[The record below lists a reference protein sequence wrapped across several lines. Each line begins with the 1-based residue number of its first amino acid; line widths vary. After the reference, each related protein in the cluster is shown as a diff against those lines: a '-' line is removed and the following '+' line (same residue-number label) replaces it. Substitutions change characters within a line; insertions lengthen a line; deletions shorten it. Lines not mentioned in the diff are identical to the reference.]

1 MEAFDRTQ
9 KNAMEANMKKIIG
22 AATAT
27 VLGLGAFTTSAIAE
41 TIVTADVLNV
51 REKPTTESKVV
62 EKVKEGQK
70 LKVIHTEEGWSKI
83 DLNGKELFVSSEYTK
98 DIYHVTA
105 NLLNVRTE
113 ANTESEILGRLKQD
127 DVIESTHQVK
137 DGWLQFEYKGKTAYA
152 NVSFLSSTALIE
164 KKAEEKTK
172 RVAKVQKAVK
182 AKEEVKTQK
191 EAKVQEIAKAK
202 ETTKEQKETKAE
214 EIVKPKEEAKV
225 TERVKVKEETK
236 AEEIVKPKEEAKVTE
251 RVKVK
256 EETKAEEIVK
266 PKEEAKVKEI
276 EKEEA
281 KAQEIEKAKE
291 EAKAQ
296 EIAKAKEEAKAQEI
310 EKAKEEAKAQEIAKA
325 KEEAKAQE
333 IEKAKEEEKAQEI
346 AKAKE
351 EEKAQ
356 EIAKAKEEEKAQEIA
371 KAKEEAK
378 AQEIAK
384 AKEEAKAREIEKAKE
399 EAKAKAQEIAK
410 AKKEAQAREIEEAK
424 AKEATKTQEVSKNN
438 TQSAKRELTV
448 VATAYTA
455 DPSENGT
462 YGGRVLTAMGHD
474 LTANPNMRI
483 IAVDPKV
490 IPLGSKVWVEG
501 YGEAIAGD
509 TGSAIKGNRIDVL
522 MGSKSK
528 AMNWGRQT
536 VKVKVL

>member
-1 MEAFDRTQ
+1 
-9 KNAMEANMKKIIG
+9 MKKVIG

-27 VLGLGAFTTSAIAE
+27 VFGLGAFTTTATAE

-62 EKVKEGQK
+62 EKVKNGQE
-70 LKVIHTEEGWSKI
+70 LKVINTEDGWSKI
-83 DLNGKELFVSSEYTK
+83 ELNGKEVFVSSEFTK
-98 DIYHVTA
+98 DVYHVTA

-113 ANTESEILGRLKQD
+113 ANTDSEILGRLKKD

-152 NVSFLSSTALIE
+152 NVSFLSSTAPTE
-164 KKAEEKTK
+164 KKTEEKTK
-172 RVAKVQKAVK
+172 QVAKVQKSVK
-182 AKEEVKTQK
+182 EKKEVKTQK
-191 EAKVQEIAKAK
+191 VAKAK
-202 ETTKEQKETKAE
+202 ETTKAQ

-225 TERVKVKEETK
+225 VKVKEEGK
-236 AEEIVKPKEEAKVTE
+236 AQEIVKPKEEG
-251 RVKVK
+251 
-256 EETKAEEIVK
+256 KAQEIVK
-266 PKEEAKVKEI
+266 PKEEAKVKE
-276 EKEEA
+276 EVKV
-281 KAQEIEKAKE
+281 
-291 EAKAQ
+291 
-296 EIAKAKEEAKAQEI
+296 
-310 EKAKEEAKAQEIAKA
+310 
-325 KEEAKAQE
+325 
-333 IEKAKEEEKAQEI
+333 KEEEKAQEIVKPKEEAKIKEEVKVKEEEKVQEI

-351 EEKAQ
+351 EEKAKAKEEEKAREIVKAKEEEKAR
-356 EIAKAKEEEKAQEIA
+356 EIAKAKEEEKAREIA
-371 KAKEEAK
+371 KAKEE
-378 AQEIAK
+378 E
-384 AKEEAKAREIEKAKE
+384 R
-399 EAKAKAQEIAK
+399 
-410 AKKEAQAREIEEAK
+410 
-424 AKEATKTQEVSKNN
+424 AKEASKNN
-438 TQSAKRELTV
+438 IQSAKRELTV

-528 AMNWGRQT
+528 AINWGRQT
-536 VKVKVL
+536 VKVKIL

>member
-1 MEAFDRTQ
+1 
-9 KNAMEANMKKIIG
+9 MKKVIG
-22 AATAT
+22 AATVT
-27 VLGLGAFTTSAIAE
+27 VFGLGAFTTTATAE

-62 EKVKEGQK
+62 EKVKNGQE
-70 LKVIHTEEGWSKI
+70 LKVINTEDGWSKI
-83 DLNGKELFVSSEYTK
+83 ELNGKEVFVSSEFTK
-98 DIYHVTA
+98 DVYHVTA

-113 ANTESEILGRLKQD
+113 ANTESKILGRLKKD

-152 NVSFLSSTALIE
+152 NVSFLSSTAPVE
-164 KKAEEKTK
+164 KKVDEKTK
-172 RVAKVQKAVK
+172 QVAKVQKSVKAKEEAKIQKITKAKETIKPKEEVKVQEVAKPKEEVKVQEVAKPKEEVKVQEVVK
-182 AKEEVKTQK
+182 AKEEVKVQEVAK
-191 EAKVQEIAKAK
+191 AKEEVKVQEVAKAKEEAKVQEIAKA
-202 ETTKEQKETKAE
+202 E
-214 EIVKPKEEAKV
+214 
-225 TERVKVKEETK
+225 
-236 AEEIVKPKEEAKVTE
+236 
-251 RVKVK
+251 
-256 EETKAEEIVK
+256 
-266 PKEEAKVKEI
+266 
-276 EKEEA
+276 
-281 KAQEIEKAKE
+281 E

-296 EIAKAKEEAKAQEI
+296 EIAKAKEEA
-310 EKAKEEAKAQEIAKA
+310 
-325 KEEAKAQE
+325 
-333 IEKAKEEEKAQEI
+333 
-346 AKAKE
+346 
-351 EEKAQ
+351 KAQ

-378 AQEIAK
+378 AREIAK
-384 AKEEAKAREIEKAKE
+384 AKEEAKAREALKAKE
-399 EAKAKAQEIAK
+399 E
-410 AKKEAQAREIEEAK
+410 
-424 AKEATKTQEVSKNN
+424 SKNN
-438 TQSAKRELTV
+438 AQSAKRELTV

-483 IAVDPKV
+483 IAVDSKV

-536 VKVKVL
+536 VKVKIL

>member
-1 MEAFDRTQ
+1 
-9 KNAMEANMKKIIG
+9 MKKIIG

-27 VLGLGAFTTSAIAE
+27 VFGLGAFTTSAIAE

-51 REKPTTESKVV
+51 REKPTTESKVI

-70 LKVIHTEEGWSKI
+70 LKVINTEEGWSKI
-83 DLNGKELFVSSEYTK
+83 DLNGKELFVSSEFTK

-105 NLLNVRTE
+105 NLLNVRSE
-113 ANTESEILGRLKQD
+113 ANTESEILGRLKKD
-127 DVIESTHQVK
+127 DVIESTHQAK

-152 NVSFLSSTALIE
+152 NVSFLSSTAPSE
-164 KKAEEKTK
+164 KKAGEKTK
-172 RVAKVQKAVK
+172 QVAKVQKAVK
-182 AKEEVKTQK
+182 AKEEAKTQK
-191 EAKVQEIAKAK
+191 VAKIQEIAKTKETTKMLEEVKVQEVAKGKEEKKVQEIAK
-202 ETTKEQKETKAE
+202 
-214 EIVKPKEEAKV
+214 P
-225 TERVKVKEETK
+225 KEETK
-236 AEEIVKPKEEAKVTE
+236 V
-251 RVKVK
+251 
-256 EETKAEEIVK
+256 
-266 PKEEAKVKEI
+266 
-276 EKEEA
+276 
-281 KAQEIEKAKE
+281 
-291 EAKAQ
+291 
-296 EIAKAKEEAKAQEI
+296 
-310 EKAKEEAKAQEIAKA
+310 
-325 KEEAKAQE
+325 
-333 IEKAKEEEKAQEI
+333 
-346 AKAKE
+346 
-351 EEKAQ
+351 
-356 EIAKAKEEEKAQEIA
+356 QEIA

-378 AQEIAK
+378 AQEIARAK
-384 AKEEAKAREIEKAKE
+384 EEAKAQEIARAKEEAKAREIEKAKE
-399 EAKAKAQEIAK
+399 EAKAK
-410 AKKEAQAREIEEAK
+410 EE
-424 AKEATKTQEVSKNN
+424 SKNN

-536 VKVKVL
+536 VKVKIL

>member
-1 MEAFDRTQ
+1 
-9 KNAMEANMKKIIG
+9 MKKIIG

-27 VLGLGAFTTSAIAE
+27 ATVFGLGAFTTSAIAE

-51 REKPTTESKVV
+51 REKPTTESKVI

-70 LKVIHTEEGWSKI
+70 LKVINTEEGWSKI
-83 DLNGKELFVSSEYTK
+83 DLNGKELFVSSEFTK

-105 NLLNVRTE
+105 NLLNVRSE
-113 ANTESEILGRLKQD
+113 ANTESEILGRLKKD
-127 DVIESTHQVK
+127 DVIESTHQAK

-152 NVSFLSSTALIE
+152 NVSFLSSTAPSE
-164 KKAEEKTK
+164 KKAGEKTK
-172 RVAKVQKAVK
+172 QVAKVQKAVK
-182 AKEEVKTQK
+182 AKEEAKTQK
-191 EAKVQEIAKAK
+191 VAKIQEIAKTKETTKMLEEVKVQEVAKGKEEKKVQEIAK
-202 ETTKEQKETKAE
+202 
-214 EIVKPKEEAKV
+214 P
-225 TERVKVKEETK
+225 KEETK
-236 AEEIVKPKEEAKVTE
+236 VQEIA
-251 RVKVK
+251 
-256 EETKAEEIVK
+256 K
-266 PKEEAKVKEI
+266 PKEEAKVKEV
-276 EKEEA
+276 EKVKEEA
-281 KAQEIEKAKE
+281 
-291 EAKAQ
+291 
-296 EIAKAKEEAKAQEI
+296 
-310 EKAKEEAKAQEIAKA
+310 
-325 KEEAKAQE
+325 
-333 IEKAKEEEKAQEI
+333 
-346 AKAKE
+346 
-351 EEKAQ
+351 
-356 EIAKAKEEEKAQEIA
+356 KAQEIA

-384 AKEEAKAREIEKAKE
+384 AKEEAKAQEIARAKEEAKAREIEKAKE
-399 EAKAKAQEIAK
+399 EAKAK
-410 AKKEAQAREIEEAK
+410 EE
-424 AKEATKTQEVSKNN
+424 SKNN

-536 VKVKVL
+536 VKVKIL

>member
-1 MEAFDRTQ
+1 
-9 KNAMEANMKKIIG
+9 MKKVIG

-27 VLGLGAFTTSAIAE
+27 VFGLGAFTTTATAE

-62 EKVKEGQK
+62 EKVKNGQE
-70 LKVIHTEEGWSKI
+70 LKVINTEDGWSKI
-83 DLNGKELFVSSEYTK
+83 ELNGKEVFVSSEFTK
-98 DIYHVTA
+98 DVYHVTA

-113 ANTESEILGRLKQD
+113 ANTDSEILGRLKKD

-152 NVSFLSSTALIE
+152 NVSFLSSTAPTE
-164 KKAEEKTK
+164 KKTEEKTK
-172 RVAKVQKAVK
+172 QVAKVQKSVK
-182 AKEEVKTQK
+182 EKKEVKTQK
-191 EAKVQEIAKAK
+191 VAKAK
-202 ETTKEQKETKAE
+202 ETTKAQ

-225 TERVKVKEETK
+225 VKVKEEGK
-236 AEEIVKPKEEAKVTE
+236 AQEIVKPKEEG
-251 RVKVK
+251 
-256 EETKAEEIVK
+256 KAQEIVK
-266 PKEEAKVKEI
+266 PKEEAKVKE
-276 EKEEA
+276 EVKV
-281 KAQEIEKAKE
+281 
-291 EAKAQ
+291 
-296 EIAKAKEEAKAQEI
+296 
-310 EKAKEEAKAQEIAKA
+310 
-325 KEEAKAQE
+325 
-333 IEKAKEEEKAQEI
+333 KEEEKAQEIVKPKEEAKIKEEVKVKEEEKVQEI

-356 EIAKAKEEEKAQEIA
+356 EIAKAKEEEKAREIA
-371 KAKEEAK
+371 KAKEE
-378 AQEIAK
+378 E
-384 AKEEAKAREIEKAKE
+384 R
-399 EAKAKAQEIAK
+399 
-410 AKKEAQAREIEEAK
+410 
-424 AKEATKTQEVSKNN
+424 AKEASKNN
-438 TQSAKRELTV
+438 IQSAKRELTV

-536 VKVKVL
+536 VKVKIL

>member
-1 MEAFDRTQ
+1 
-9 KNAMEANMKKIIG
+9 MKKIIG

-27 VLGLGAFTTSAIAE
+27 VFGLGAFTTSAIAE

-51 REKPTTESKVV
+51 REKPTTESKVI

-70 LKVIHTEEGWSKI
+70 LKVINTEEGWSKI
-83 DLNGKELFVSSEYTK
+83 DLNGKELFVSSEFTK

-105 NLLNVRTE
+105 NLLNVRSE
-113 ANTESEILGRLKQD
+113 ANTESEILGRLKKD
-127 DVIESTHQVK
+127 DVIESTHQAK

-152 NVSFLSSTALIE
+152 NVSFLSSTAPSE
-164 KKAEEKTK
+164 KKAGEKTK
-172 RVAKVQKAVK
+172 QVAKVQKAVK
-182 AKEEVKTQK
+182 AKEEAKTQK
-191 EAKVQEIAKAK
+191 VAKIQEIAKTKETTKMLEEVKVQEVAKGKEEKKVQEIAK
-202 ETTKEQKETKAE
+202 
-214 EIVKPKEEAKV
+214 P
-225 TERVKVKEETK
+225 KEETK
-236 AEEIVKPKEEAKVTE
+236 VQEIA
-251 RVKVK
+251 
-256 EETKAEEIVK
+256 K
-266 PKEEAKVKEI
+266 PKEEAKVKEV
-276 EKEEA
+276 EKV
-281 KAQEIEKAKE
+281 KE

-296 EIAKAKEEAKAQEI
+296 EIAKAKEEAKV
-310 EKAKEEAKAQEIAKA
+310 QEIAKA
-325 KEEAKAQE
+325 KEEAKVKE
-333 IEKAKEEEKAQEI
+333 VEKVKEEA
-346 AKAKE
+346 
-351 EEKAQ
+351 
-356 EIAKAKEEEKAQEIA
+356 KAQEIA

-384 AKEEAKAREIEKAKE
+384 AKEEAKAQEIAKAKEEAKAQEIARAKEEAKAQEIAKAKEEAKAQEIARAKEEAKAQEIARAKEEAKAREIEKAKE
-399 EAKAKAQEIAK
+399 EAKAK
-410 AKKEAQAREIEEAK
+410 EE
-424 AKEATKTQEVSKNN
+424 SKNN

-536 VKVKVL
+536 VKVKIL

>member
-1 MEAFDRTQ
+1 
-9 KNAMEANMKKIIG
+9 MKKVIG

-27 VLGLGAFTTSAIAE
+27 IFGLGAFTTTATAE

-62 EKVKEGQK
+62 EKVKNGQE
-70 LKVIHTEEGWSKI
+70 LKVINTEDGWSKI
-83 DLNGKELFVSSEYTK
+83 ELNGKEVFVSSEFTK
-98 DIYHVTA
+98 DVYHVTA

-113 ANTESEILGRLKQD
+113 ANTESEILGRLKKD

-152 NVSFLSSTALIE
+152 NVSFLSSTAPTE
-164 KKAEEKTK
+164 KKTEEKMK
-172 RVAKVQKAVK
+172 QVAKVQKSVK
-182 AKEEVKTQK
+182 EKKEVKTQK
-191 EAKVQEIAKAK
+191 VAKAK
-202 ETTKEQKETKAE
+202 ETTKAQ

-225 TERVKVKEETK
+225 SEKVKVKEE
-236 AEEIVKPKEEAKVTE
+236 PKVQ
-251 RVKVK
+251 
-256 EETKAEEIVK
+256 EIVK
-266 PKEEAKVKEI
+266 PKEEAKVKEEVKVKEEPKAQEI
-276 EKEEA
+276 VKHKEEA
-281 KAQEIEKAKE
+281 KVKEEVKVKEEPKAQEIVKHKE
-291 EAKAQ
+291 EAKVKEEVKVKEELKAQ
-296 EIAKAKEEAKAQEI
+296 EIVKHKEEAKV
-310 EKAKEEAKAQEIAKA
+310 KEEVKV
-325 KEEAKAQE
+325 
-333 IEKAKEEEKAQEI
+333 KEEEKVQEI

-351 EEKAQ
+351 EEKAR
-356 EIAKAKEEEKAQEIA
+356 EIAKAKEEEKAREIA
-371 KAKEEAK
+371 KAKEEEK
-378 AQEIAK
+378 AREIAK
-384 AKEEAKAREIEKAKE
+384 AKEEEKAR
-399 EAKAKAQEIAK
+399 EIAK
-410 AKKEAQAREIEEAK
+410 AKEEEKAREIAK
-424 AKEATKTQEVSKNN
+424 AKEEERAKEVSKNN
-438 TQSAKRELTV
+438 IESAKRELTV

-536 VKVKVL
+536 VKVKIL

>member
-1 MEAFDRTQ
+1 
-9 KNAMEANMKKIIG
+9 MKKVIG

-27 VLGLGAFTTSAIAE
+27 IFGLGAFTTTATAE

-62 EKVKEGQK
+62 EKVKNGQE
-70 LKVIHTEEGWSKI
+70 LKVINTEDGWSKI
-83 DLNGKELFVSSEYTK
+83 ELNGKEVFVSSEFTK
-98 DIYHVTA
+98 DVYHVTA

-113 ANTESEILGRLKQD
+113 ANTESEILGRLKKD

-152 NVSFLSSTALIE
+152 NVSFLSSTAPTE
-164 KKAEEKTK
+164 KKTEEKMK
-172 RVAKVQKAVK
+172 QVAKVQKSVK
-182 AKEEVKTQK
+182 EKKEVKTQK
-191 EAKVQEIAKAK
+191 VAKAK
-202 ETTKEQKETKAE
+202 ETTKAQ

-225 TERVKVKEETK
+225 SEKVKVKEE
-236 AEEIVKPKEEAKVTE
+236 PKVQ
-251 RVKVK
+251 
-256 EETKAEEIVK
+256 EIVK
-266 PKEEAKVKEI
+266 PKEEAKVKEEVKVKEEPKAQEI
-276 EKEEA
+276 VKPKEEA
-281 KAQEIEKAKE
+281 KVKEEVKVKEEPKAQEIVKHKE
-291 EAKAQ
+291 EAKVKEEVKVKEELKAQ
-296 EIAKAKEEAKAQEI
+296 EIVKPKEEAKV
-310 EKAKEEAKAQEIAKA
+310 
-325 KEEAKAQE
+325 
-333 IEKAKEEEKAQEI
+333 KEEEKAKEI

-351 EEKAQ
+351 EER
-356 EIAKAKEEEKAQEIA
+356 AK
-371 KAKEEAK
+371 
-378 AQEIAK
+378 
-384 AKEEAKAREIEKAKE
+384 
-399 EAKAKAQEIAK
+399 
-410 AKKEAQAREIEEAK
+410 
-424 AKEATKTQEVSKNN
+424 EVSKNN
-438 TQSAKRELTV
+438 IESAKRELTV

-536 VKVKVL
+536 VKVKIL

>member
-1 MEAFDRTQ
+1 
-9 KNAMEANMKKIIG
+9 MKKVIG

-27 VLGLGAFTTSAIAE
+27 VFGLGAFTTTATAE

-62 EKVKEGQK
+62 EKVKNGEE
-70 LKVIHTEEGWSKI
+70 LKVINTEDGWSKI
-83 DLNGKELFVSSEYTK
+83 ELNGKEVFVSSEFTK

-105 NLLNVRTE
+105 DLLNVRSE
-113 ANTESEILGRLKQD
+113 SNTESKILGRLKKD
-127 DVIESTHQVK
+127 DVIESTKQVK
-137 DGWLQFEYKGKTAYA
+137 DGWLQFEYKGKTAYV
-152 NVSFLSSTALIE
+152 NVSFLSSKAPIE
-164 KKAEEKTK
+164 KKAGEKTK
-172 RVAKVQKAVK
+172 QVAKVQKTVK
-182 AKEEVKTQK
+182 AKEEVKVQEVAKPK
-191 EAKVQEIAKAK
+191 EEVKVQEVAKPKEEVKVQEVAK
-202 ETTKEQKETKAE
+202 PKEEVKVQEV
-214 EIVKPKEEAKV
+214 VKPKEE
-225 TERVKVKEETK
+225 VKV
-236 AEEIVKPKEEAKVTE
+236 
-251 RVKVK
+251 
-256 EETKAEEIVK
+256 
-266 PKEEAKVKEI
+266 
-276 EKEEA
+276 
-281 KAQEIEKAKE
+281 QEVA
-291 EAKAQ
+291 
-296 EIAKAKEEAKAQEI
+296 
-310 EKAKEEAKAQEIAKA
+310 
-325 KEEAKAQE
+325 
-333 IEKAKEEEKAQEI
+333 KAKEEEKAQEI

-356 EIAKAKEEEKAQEIA
+356 EIAKAKEEEKAREIAKAKEEAKAQEIAKTKEEEKAQEIA

-384 AKEEAKAREIEKAKE
+384 AKEEAKAQEIAKAKE
-399 EAKAKAQEIAK
+399 EAKAQEITKAKEEAKAQEIAK
-410 AKKEAQAREIEEAK
+410 AKEEEKAREIAKAKEEAK
-424 AKEATKTQEVSKNN
+424 AREIAKAKEEAKAREAIKTKEESKNN

-536 VKVKVL
+536 VKVKIL

>member
-1 MEAFDRTQ
+1 
-9 KNAMEANMKKIIG
+9 MKKVIG

-27 VLGLGAFTTSAIAE
+27 VFGLGAFTTTATAE

-62 EKVKEGQK
+62 EKVKNGQE
-70 LKVIHTEEGWSKI
+70 LKVINTEDGWSKI
-83 DLNGKELFVSSEYTK
+83 ELNGKEVFVSSEFTK
-98 DIYHVTA
+98 DVYHVTA

-113 ANTESEILGRLKQD
+113 ANTDSEIIGRLKKD

-152 NVSFLSSTALIE
+152 NVSFLSSTAPTE
-164 KKAEEKTK
+164 KKTEEKTK
-172 RVAKVQKAVK
+172 QVAKVQKSVK
-182 AKEEVKTQK
+182 EKKEVKTQK
-191 EAKVQEIAKAK
+191 VAKAK
-202 ETTKEQKETKAE
+202 ETTKAQ
-214 EIVKPKEEAKV
+214 
-225 TERVKVKEETK
+225 
-236 AEEIVKPKEEAKVTE
+236 
-251 RVKVK
+251 
-256 EETKAEEIVK
+256 EIVK
-266 PKEEAKVKEI
+266 PKEEAKVKE
-276 EKEEA
+276 EVKV
-281 KAQEIEKAKE
+281 
-291 EAKAQ
+291 
-296 EIAKAKEEAKAQEI
+296 
-310 EKAKEEAKAQEIAKA
+310 
-325 KEEAKAQE
+325 
-333 IEKAKEEEKAQEI
+333 KEEEKAQEIVKPKEEAKIKEEVKVKEEEKVQEI

-356 EIAKAKEEEKAQEIA
+356 EIAKAKEEEKAREIVKAKEEEKAREIA
-371 KAKEEAK
+371 KAKEEK
-378 AQEIAK
+378 AREIAK
-384 AKEEAKAREIEKAKE
+384 AKEEEKAR
-399 EAKAKAQEIAK
+399 EIAK
-410 AKKEAQAREIEEAK
+410 AKEEER
-424 AKEATKTQEVSKNN
+424 AKEASKNN
-438 TQSAKRELTV
+438 IQSAKRELTV

-474 LTANPNMRI
+474 LTVNPNMRI

-536 VKVKVL
+536 VKVKIL

>member
-1 MEAFDRTQ
+1 
-9 KNAMEANMKKIIG
+9 MKKIIG

-27 VLGLGAFTTSAIAE
+27 VFGLGAFTTSAIAE

-51 REKPTTESKVV
+51 REKPTTESKVI

-70 LKVIHTEEGWSKI
+70 LKVINTEEGWSKI
-83 DLNGKELFVSSEYTK
+83 DLNGKELFVSSEFTK

-105 NLLNVRTE
+105 NLLNVRSE
-113 ANTESEILGRLKQD
+113 ANTESEILGRLKKD
-127 DVIESTHQVK
+127 DVIESTHQAK

-152 NVSFLSSTALIE
+152 NVSFLSSTAPSE
-164 KKAEEKTK
+164 KKAGEKTK
-172 RVAKVQKAVK
+172 QVAKVQKAVK
-182 AKEEVKTQK
+182 AKEEAKTQK
-191 EAKVQEIAKAK
+191 VAKIQEIAKTKETTKMLEEVKVQEVAKGKEEKKVQEIAKPKEETKVQEIAKPKEEAKVKEVEKVKEEAKAQEIAKAKEEAKVQEIAKAK
-202 ETTKEQKETKAE
+202 E
-214 EIVKPKEEAKV
+214 
-225 TERVKVKEETK
+225 
-236 AEEIVKPKEEAKVTE
+236 
-251 RVKVK
+251 
-256 EETKAEEIVK
+256 
-266 PKEEAKVKEI
+266 EAKVKEV
-276 EKEEA
+276 EKVKEEA
-281 KAQEIEKAKE
+281 KAQEIAKAKEEAKAKEIARAKE

-310 EKAKEEAKAQEIAKA
+310 ARAKEEAKAQEIAR
-325 KEEAKAQE
+325 
-333 IEKAKEEEKAQEI
+333 
-346 AKAKE
+346 
-351 EEKAQ
+351 
-356 EIAKAKEEEKAQEIA
+356 
-371 KAKEEAK
+371 
-378 AQEIAK
+378 

-399 EAKAKAQEIAK
+399 EAKAK
-410 AKKEAQAREIEEAK
+410 EE
-424 AKEATKTQEVSKNN
+424 SKNN

-536 VKVKVL
+536 VKVKIL

>member
-1 MEAFDRTQ
+1 
-9 KNAMEANMKKIIG
+9 MKKIIG

-27 VLGLGAFTTSAIAE
+27 VFGLGAFTTSAIAE

-51 REKPTTESKVV
+51 REKPTTESKVI

-70 LKVIHTEEGWSKI
+70 LKVINTEEGWSKI
-83 DLNGKELFVSSEYTK
+83 DLNGKELFVSSEFTK

-105 NLLNVRTE
+105 NLLNVRSE
-113 ANTESEILGRLKQD
+113 ANTESEILGRLKKD
-127 DVIESTHQVK
+127 DVIESTHQAK

-152 NVSFLSSTALIE
+152 NVSFLSSTAPSE
-164 KKAEEKTK
+164 KKAGEKTK
-172 RVAKVQKAVK
+172 QVTKVQKAVK
-182 AKEEVKTQK
+182 AKEEAKTQK
-191 EAKVQEIAKAK
+191 VAKIQEIAKTKETTKMLEEVKVQEVAKGKEEKKVQEIAK
-202 ETTKEQKETKAE
+202 
-214 EIVKPKEEAKV
+214 P
-225 TERVKVKEETK
+225 KEETK
-236 AEEIVKPKEEAKVTE
+236 VQEIA
-251 RVKVK
+251 
-256 EETKAEEIVK
+256 K
-266 PKEEAKVKEI
+266 PKEEAKVKEV
-276 EKEEA
+276 EKVKEEA
-281 KAQEIEKAKE
+281 KAQEIAKAKEEAKVQEIARAKE

-296 EIAKAKEEAKAQEI
+296 EIAKAKEEAKAKEI
-310 EKAKEEAKAQEIAKA
+310 ARAKEEAKAQEIAR
-325 KEEAKAQE
+325 
-333 IEKAKEEEKAQEI
+333 
-346 AKAKE
+346 
-351 EEKAQ
+351 
-356 EIAKAKEEEKAQEIA
+356 
-371 KAKEEAK
+371 
-378 AQEIAK
+378 

-399 EAKAKAQEIAK
+399 EAKAK
-410 AKKEAQAREIEEAK
+410 EE
-424 AKEATKTQEVSKNN
+424 SKNN

-536 VKVKVL
+536 VKVKIL

>member
-1 MEAFDRTQ
+1 
-9 KNAMEANMKKIIG
+9 MKKVIG

-27 VLGLGAFTTSAIAE
+27 VFGLGAFTTTATAE

-62 EKVKEGQK
+62 EKVKNGEE
-70 LKVIHTEEGWSKI
+70 LKVIHTEDGWSKI
-83 DLNGKELFVSSEYTK
+83 ELNGKEVFVSSEFTK

-105 NLLNVRTE
+105 DLLNVRSE
-113 ANTESEILGRLKQD
+113 SNTESEILGRLKKD
-127 DVIESTHQVK
+127 DVIESTNQVK
-137 DGWLQFEYKGKTAYA
+137 DGWLQFEYKGKTAYV
-152 NVSFLSSTALIE
+152 NVSFLSSKAPIE
-164 KKAEEKTK
+164 KKTDEKSK
-172 RVAKVQKAVK
+172 QVAKVQKSVK
-182 AKEEVKTQK
+182 AKEEAKTQK
-191 EAKVQEIAKAK
+191 ITKAK
-202 ETTKEQKETKAE
+202 ETIKPKEEVKVQEV
-214 EIVKPKEEAKV
+214 VKPKEE
-225 TERVKVKEETK
+225 VKVQEVAKPKEEVK
-236 AEEIVKPKEEAKVTE
+236 VQEVAKPKEEVKVQEVAKPKEEVKVQEVVKSKEEVKVQEVVKPKEE
-251 RVKVK
+251 VKVQ
-256 EETKAEEIVK
+256 EVAKA
-266 PKEEAKVKEI
+266 KEEAEVQ
-276 EKEEA
+276 EEA
-281 KAQEIEKAKE
+281 KAKE

-310 EKAKEEAKAQEIAKA
+310 AKAKEEAKAQEIAKAKAQEIAKAKEEAKAQEIAKA
-325 KEEAKAQE
+325 KEEA
-333 IEKAKEEEKAQEI
+333 
-346 AKAKE
+346 
-351 EEKAQ
+351 
-356 EIAKAKEEEKAQEIA
+356 KAQEIA

-384 AKEEAKAREIEKAKE
+384 AKEEAKAREIAKAKE
-399 EAKAKAQEIAK
+399 EAKAQEIAK
-410 AKKEAQAREIEEAK
+410 AKEEAK
-424 AKEATKTQEVSKNN
+424 AREIAKAKEEEKAREALKVKEQSKNN
-438 TQSAKRELTV
+438 IQSAKRELTV

-536 VKVKVL
+536 VKVKIL

>member
-1 MEAFDRTQ
+1 
-9 KNAMEANMKKIIG
+9 MKKVIG

-27 VLGLGAFTTSAIAE
+27 VFGLGAFTTTATAE

-62 EKVKEGQK
+62 EKVKNGQE
-70 LKVIHTEEGWSKI
+70 LKVINTEDGWSKI
-83 DLNGKELFVSSEYTK
+83 ELNGKEVFVSSEFTK
-98 DIYHVTA
+98 DVYHVTA

-113 ANTESEILGRLKQD
+113 ANTDSEILGRLKKD

-152 NVSFLSSTALIE
+152 NVSFLSSTAPTE
-164 KKAEEKTK
+164 KKTEEKTK
-172 RVAKVQKAVK
+172 QVAKVQKSVK
-182 AKEEVKTQK
+182 EKKEVKTQK
-191 EAKVQEIAKAK
+191 VAKAK
-202 ETTKEQKETKAE
+202 ETTKAQ

-225 TERVKVKEETK
+225 VKVKEEPK
-236 AEEIVKPKEEAKVTE
+236 AQ
-251 RVKVK
+251 
-256 EETKAEEIVK
+256 EIVK
-266 PKEEAKVKEI
+266 PKEEAKVKE
-276 EKEEA
+276 EVKV
-281 KAQEIEKAKE
+281 
-291 EAKAQ
+291 
-296 EIAKAKEEAKAQEI
+296 
-310 EKAKEEAKAQEIAKA
+310 
-325 KEEAKAQE
+325 
-333 IEKAKEEEKAQEI
+333 KEEEKAQEIVKPKEEAKIKEEVKVKEEEKVQEI

-356 EIAKAKEEEKAQEIA
+356 EIAKVKEEEKAREIA
-371 KAKEEAK
+371 KAKEEEK
-378 AQEIAK
+378 AREIAK
-384 AKEEAKAREIEKAKE
+384 AKEEERVR
-399 EAKAKAQEIAK
+399 EIAK
-410 AKKEAQAREIEEAK
+410 AKEEERVREIAK
-424 AKEATKTQEVSKNN
+424 AKEEEKAREIAKAKEEEKAREIAKAKEEEKAREIAKAKEEERAKEASKNN
-438 TQSAKRELTV
+438 IQSAKRELTV

-474 LTANPNMRI
+474 LTENPNMRI

-536 VKVKVL
+536 VKVKIL

>member
-1 MEAFDRTQ
+1 
-9 KNAMEANMKKIIG
+9 MKKVIG

-27 VLGLGAFTTSAIAE
+27 VFGLGAFTTTATAE

-62 EKVKEGQK
+62 EKVKNGQE
-70 LKVIHTEEGWSKI
+70 LKVINTEDGWSKI
-83 DLNGKELFVSSEYTK
+83 ELNGKEVFVSSEFTK
-98 DIYHVTA
+98 DVYHVTA

-113 ANTESEILGRLKQD
+113 ANTDSEILGRLKKD

-152 NVSFLSSTALIE
+152 NVSFLSSTAPTE
-164 KKAEEKTK
+164 KKTEEKTK
-172 RVAKVQKAVK
+172 QVAKVQKSVK
-182 AKEEVKTQK
+182 EKKEVKTQK
-191 EAKVQEIAKAK
+191 VAKAK
-202 ETTKEQKETKAE
+202 ETTKAQ

-225 TERVKVKEETK
+225 VKVKEEPK
-236 AEEIVKPKEEAKVTE
+236 AQ
-251 RVKVK
+251 
-256 EETKAEEIVK
+256 EIVK
-266 PKEEAKVKEI
+266 PKEEAKVKEEVKVKEEEKAQKI
-276 EKEEA
+276 VKPKEEA
-281 KAQEIEKAKE
+281 KIKE
-291 EAKAQ
+291 EVKVKEEEKVQ
-296 EIAKAKEEAKAQEI
+296 EIAKAKEE
-310 EKAKEEAKAQEIAKA
+310 EK
-325 KEEAKAQE
+325 
-333 IEKAKEEEKAQEI
+333 

-356 EIAKAKEEEKAQEIA
+356 EIAKVKEEEKAREIA
-371 KAKEEAK
+371 KAKEEEK
-378 AQEIAK
+378 AREIAK
-384 AKEEAKAREIEKAKE
+384 AKEEEKAR
-399 EAKAKAQEIAK
+399 EIAK
-410 AKKEAQAREIEEAK
+410 AKEEERVREIAK
-424 AKEATKTQEVSKNN
+424 AKEEERVREIAKAKEEEKAREIAKAKEEERAKEASKNN
-438 TQSAKRELTV
+438 IQSAKRELTV

-474 LTANPNMRI
+474 LTENPNMRI

-536 VKVKVL
+536 VKVKIL

>member
-1 MEAFDRTQ
+1 
-9 KNAMEANMKKIIG
+9 MKKVIG

-27 VLGLGAFTTSAIAE
+27 VFGLGAFTTTATAE

-62 EKVKEGQK
+62 EKVKNGEE
-70 LKVIHTEEGWSKI
+70 LKVINTEDGWSKI
-83 DLNGKELFVSSEYTK
+83 ELNGKEVFVSSEFTK

-105 NLLNVRTE
+105 NLLNVRSE
-113 ANTESEILGRLKQD
+113 SNTESEILGRLKKD

-152 NVSFLSSTALIE
+152 NVSFLSSTAPVE
-164 KKAEEKTK
+164 KKADEKTK
-172 RVAKVQKAVK
+172 QVAKVQKTVKAKEESKTQKVTKAKETIKPKEEVKVQEVAK
-182 AKEEVKTQK
+182 AKEEVKVQEVAKPK
-191 EAKVQEIAKAK
+191 EEVKVQEVAKPKEEVKVQEVAKAK
-202 ETTKEQKETKAE
+202 EEVKVQEVT
-214 EIVKPKEEAKV
+214 KPKEE
-225 TERVKVKEETK
+225 VKVQEVAKAKEEVKVQEVT
-236 AEEIVKPKEEAKVTE
+236 KPKEE
-251 RVKVK
+251 VKV
-256 EETKAEEIVK
+256 
-266 PKEEAKVKEI
+266 
-276 EKEEA
+276 
-281 KAQEIEKAKE
+281 QEVAKAKE
-291 EAKAQ
+291 EVKAQ
-296 EIAKAKEEAKAQEI
+296 EIAKAKEEA
-310 EKAKEEAKAQEIAKA
+310 
-325 KEEAKAQE
+325 
-333 IEKAKEEEKAQEI
+333 
-346 AKAKE
+346 
-351 EEKAQ
+351 
-356 EIAKAKEEEKAQEIA
+356 KAQEIA

-384 AKEEAKAREIEKAKE
+384 AKEEAKAREIAKAKE
-399 EAKAKAQEIAK
+399 EAKAREAIKT
-410 AKKEAQAREIEEAK
+410 KEE
-424 AKEATKTQEVSKNN
+424 SKNN

-536 VKVKVL
+536 VKVKIL

>member
-1 MEAFDRTQ
+1 
-9 KNAMEANMKKIIG
+9 MKKVIG

-27 VLGLGAFTTSAIAE
+27 VFGLGAFTTTATAE

-62 EKVKEGQK
+62 EKVKNGQE
-70 LKVIHTEEGWSKI
+70 LKVINTEDGWSKI
-83 DLNGKELFVSSEYTK
+83 ELNGKEVFVSSEFTK
-98 DIYHVTA
+98 DVYHVTA

-113 ANTESEILGRLKQD
+113 ANTDSEILGRLKKD

-152 NVSFLSSTALIE
+152 NVSFLSSTAPTE
-164 KKAEEKTK
+164 KKTEEKTK
-172 RVAKVQKAVK
+172 QVAKVQKSVK
-182 AKEEVKTQK
+182 EKKEVKTQK
-191 EAKVQEIAKAK
+191 VAKAK
-202 ETTKEQKETKAE
+202 ETTKAQ

-225 TERVKVKEETK
+225 VKVKEEGK
-236 AEEIVKPKEEAKVTE
+236 AQEIVKPKEEG
-251 RVKVK
+251 
-256 EETKAEEIVK
+256 KAQEIVK
-266 PKEEAKVKEI
+266 PKEEAKVKE
-276 EKEEA
+276 EVKV
-281 KAQEIEKAKE
+281 
-291 EAKAQ
+291 
-296 EIAKAKEEAKAQEI
+296 
-310 EKAKEEAKAQEIAKA
+310 
-325 KEEAKAQE
+325 
-333 IEKAKEEEKAQEI
+333 KEEEKAQEIVKPKEEAKIKEEVKVKEEEKVQEI

-356 EIAKAKEEEKAQEIA
+356 EIAKAKEEEKAREIVKAKEEEKAREIA
-371 KAKEEAK
+371 KAKEEEK
-378 AQEIAK
+378 TREIAK
-384 AKEEAKAREIEKAKE
+384 AKEEEKAR
-399 EAKAKAQEIAK
+399 EIAK
-410 AKKEAQAREIEEAK
+410 AKEEER
-424 AKEATKTQEVSKNN
+424 AKEASKNN
-438 TQSAKRELTV
+438 IQSAKRELTV

-536 VKVKVL
+536 VKVKIL

>member
-1 MEAFDRTQ
+1 
-9 KNAMEANMKKIIG
+9 MKKVIG

-27 VLGLGAFTTSAIAE
+27 VFGLGAFTTTATAE

-62 EKVKEGQK
+62 EKVKNGEE
-70 LKVIHTEEGWSKI
+70 LKVINTEDGWSKI
-83 DLNGKELFVSSEYTK
+83 ELNGKEVFVSSEFTK

-105 NLLNVRTE
+105 DLLNVRSE
-113 ANTESEILGRLKQD
+113 SNTESKILGRLKKD
-127 DVIESTHQVK
+127 DVIESTNQVK
-137 DGWLQFEYKGKTAYA
+137 DGWLQFEYKGKTAYV
-152 NVSFLSSTALIE
+152 NVSFLSSKAPIE
-164 KKAEEKTK
+164 KKADEKTK
-172 RVAKVQKAVK
+172 QVAKVQKSVK
-182 AKEEVKTQK
+182 AKEEAKTQK
-191 EAKVQEIAKAK
+191 ITKAK
-202 ETTKEQKETKAE
+202 ETIKPKEEVKVQEV
-214 EIVKPKEEAKV
+214 VKPKEE
-225 TERVKVKEETK
+225 VKVQEV
-236 AEEIVKPKEEAKVTE
+236 VKPKEEMKVQE
-251 RVKVK
+251 V
-256 EETKAEEIVK
+256 VK
-266 PKEEAKVKEI
+266 PKEEVKVQEVAKP
-276 EKEEA
+276 KEEV
-281 KAQEIEKAKE
+281 KVQEVVKPKEEVKVQEVAKAKE

-310 EKAKEEAKAQEIAKA
+310 AKAKEEAKAQEIAKA

-333 IEKAKEEEKAQEI
+333 I

-351 EEKAQ
+351 EA
-356 EIAKAKEEEKAQEIA
+356 KAQEIA

-384 AKEEAKAREIEKAKE
+384 AKEEAKAREIAKAKE
-399 EAKAKAQEIAK
+399 EAKAREIAK
-410 AKKEAQAREIEEAK
+410 AKEEAK
-424 AKEATKTQEVSKNN
+424 AREIAKAKEEEKAREALKAKEESKNN
-438 TQSAKRELTV
+438 VQSAKRELTV

-536 VKVKVL
+536 VKVKIL

>member
-1 MEAFDRTQ
+1 
-9 KNAMEANMKKIIG
+9 MKKVIG

-27 VLGLGAFTTSAIAE
+27 VFGLGAFTTTATAE

-62 EKVKEGQK
+62 EKVKNGQE
-70 LKVIHTEEGWSKI
+70 LKVINTEDGWSKI
-83 DLNGKELFVSSEYTK
+83 ELNGKEVFVSSEFTK

-113 ANTESEILGRLKQD
+113 ANTESKILGRLKKD
-127 DVIESTHQVK
+127 DVIESTNQVK
-137 DGWLQFEYKGKTAYA
+137 DGWLQFEYKGKTAYV
-152 NVSFLSSTALIE
+152 NVSFLSSTAPVE
-164 KKAEEKTK
+164 KKADEKTK
-172 RVAKVQKAVK
+172 QVAKVQKMVK
-182 AKEEVKTQK
+182 AKEEAKTQK
-191 EAKVQEIAKAK
+191 VTKAKETIKPKEEEKVQEVVKPKEEEKVQEVAKPKEEEKVQEVAKPKEEEKVQEVAKPKEEAKVQEV
-202 ETTKEQKETKAE
+202 
-214 EIVKPKEEAKV
+214 VKPKEEAKV
-225 TERVKVKEETK
+225 Q
-236 AEEIVKPKEEAKVTE
+236 EEA
-251 RVKVK
+251 
-256 EETKAEEIVK
+256 
-266 PKEEAKVKEI
+266 
-276 EKEEA
+276 
-281 KAQEIEKAKE
+281 
-291 EAKAQ
+291 
-296 EIAKAKEEAKAQEI
+296 
-310 EKAKEEAKAQEIAKA
+310 
-325 KEEAKAQE
+325 
-333 IEKAKEEEKAQEI
+333 
-346 AKAKE
+346 
-351 EEKAQ
+351 
-356 EIAKAKEEEKAQEIA
+356 KAQEIA

-384 AKEEAKAREIEKAKE
+384 AKEEEKAREIAKAKE
-399 EAKAKAQEIAK
+399 EAKAQEIAK
-410 AKKEAQAREIEEAK
+410 AKEEEKAREIAKAKEEAK
-424 AKEATKTQEVSKNN
+424 AREIAKAKEEAKAREAIKAKEESKNN

-536 VKVKVL
+536 VKVKIL

>member
-1 MEAFDRTQ
+1 
-9 KNAMEANMKKIIG
+9 MEANMKKVIG

-27 VLGLGAFTTSAIAE
+27 VFGLGAFTTTATAE

-62 EKVKEGQK
+62 EKVKNGQE
-70 LKVIHTEEGWSKI
+70 LKVINTEDGWSKI
-83 DLNGKELFVSSEYTK
+83 ELNGKEVFVSSEFTK
-98 DIYHVTA
+98 DVYHVTA

-113 ANTESEILGRLKQD
+113 ANTDSEILGRLKKD

-152 NVSFLSSTALIE
+152 NVSFLSSTAPTE
-164 KKAEEKTK
+164 KKTEEKTK
-172 RVAKVQKAVK
+172 QVAKVQKSVK
-182 AKEEVKTQK
+182 EKKEVKTQK
-191 EAKVQEIAKAK
+191 VAKAK
-202 ETTKEQKETKAE
+202 ETTKAQ

-225 TERVKVKEETK
+225 VKVKEEPK
-236 AEEIVKPKEEAKVTE
+236 AQ
-251 RVKVK
+251 
-256 EETKAEEIVK
+256 EIVK
-266 PKEEAKVKEI
+266 PKEEAKVKE
-276 EKEEA
+276 EVKV
-281 KAQEIEKAKE
+281 
-291 EAKAQ
+291 
-296 EIAKAKEEAKAQEI
+296 
-310 EKAKEEAKAQEIAKA
+310 
-325 KEEAKAQE
+325 
-333 IEKAKEEEKAQEI
+333 KEEEKAQEIVKPKEEAKIKEEEKVQEI

-356 EIAKAKEEEKAQEIA
+356 EIAKAKEEEKAREIV
-371 KAKEEAK
+371 KAKEE
-378 AQEIAK
+378 
-384 AKEEAKAREIEKAKE
+384 EKA
-399 EAKAKAQEIAK
+399 
-410 AKKEAQAREIEEAK
+410 
-424 AKEATKTQEVSKNN
+424 QEVSKNN
-438 TQSAKRELTV
+438 IQSAKRELTV

-536 VKVKVL
+536 VKVKIL

>member
-1 MEAFDRTQ
+1 
-9 KNAMEANMKKIIG
+9 MKKIIG

-27 VLGLGAFTTSAIAE
+27 VFGLGAFTTSAIAE

-51 REKPTTESKVV
+51 REKPTTESKVI

-70 LKVIHTEEGWSKI
+70 LKVINTEEGWSKI
-83 DLNGKELFVSSEYTK
+83 DLNGKELFVSSEFTK

-105 NLLNVRTE
+105 NLLNVRSE
-113 ANTESEILGRLKQD
+113 ANTESEILGRLKKD
-127 DVIESTHQVK
+127 DVIESTHQAK

-152 NVSFLSSTALIE
+152 NVSFLSSTAPSE
-164 KKAEEKTK
+164 KKTGEKTK
-172 RVAKVQKAVK
+172 QVAKVQKAVK
-182 AKEEVKTQK
+182 AKEEAKTQK
-191 EAKVQEIAKAK
+191 VAKIQEIAKTKETTKVLEEVKVQEVAKGKEEKKAQEIAKPKEETKVQEIA
-202 ETTKEQKETKAE
+202 
-214 EIVKPKEEAKV
+214 
-225 TERVKVKEETK
+225 
-236 AEEIVKPKEEAKVTE
+236 
-251 RVKVK
+251 
-256 EETKAEEIVK
+256 K
-266 PKEEAKVKEI
+266 PKEEAKVKEV
-276 EKEEA
+276 EKV
-281 KAQEIEKAKE
+281 KE

-296 EIAKAKEEAKAQEI
+296 EIAKAKEEAKVQEI
-310 EKAKEEAKAQEIAKA
+310 AKVKEEAKV
-325 KEEAKAQE
+325 
-333 IEKAKEEEKAQEI
+333 
-346 AKAKE
+346 
-351 EEKAQ
+351 
-356 EIAKAKEEEKAQEIA
+356 QEIA

-384 AKEEAKAREIEKAKE
+384 AKEEAQAQEIARAKEEAKAQEIAKAKEEAKAREIAKAKEEAQAQEIARAKEEAKAREIEKAKE
-399 EAKAKAQEIAK
+399 EAKAK
-410 AKKEAQAREIEEAK
+410 EE
-424 AKEATKTQEVSKNN
+424 SKNN

-536 VKVKVL
+536 VKVKIL

>member
-1 MEAFDRTQ
+1 M
-9 KNAMEANMKKIIG
+9 
-22 AATAT
+22 
-27 VLGLGAFTTSAIAE
+27 GAFTTSAIAE

-51 REKPTTESKVV
+51 REKPTTESKVI

-70 LKVIHTEEGWSKI
+70 LKVINTEEGWSKI
-83 DLNGKELFVSSEYTK
+83 DLNGKELFVSSEFTK

-105 NLLNVRTE
+105 NLLNVRSE
-113 ANTESEILGRLKQD
+113 ANTESEILGRLKKD
-127 DVIESTHQVK
+127 DVIESTHQAK

-152 NVSFLSSTALIE
+152 NVSFLSSTAPSE
-164 KKAEEKTK
+164 KKAGEKTK
-172 RVAKVQKAVK
+172 QVTKVQKAVK
-182 AKEEVKTQK
+182 AKEEAKTQK
-191 EAKVQEIAKAK
+191 VAKIQEIAKTKETTKMLEEVKVQEVAKGKEEKKVQEIAK
-202 ETTKEQKETKAE
+202 
-214 EIVKPKEEAKV
+214 P
-225 TERVKVKEETK
+225 KEETK
-236 AEEIVKPKEEAKVTE
+236 VQEIA
-251 RVKVK
+251 
-256 EETKAEEIVK
+256 K
-266 PKEEAKVKEI
+266 PKEEAKVKEV
-276 EKEEA
+276 EKV
-281 KAQEIEKAKE
+281 KE

-296 EIAKAKEEAKAQEI
+296 EIAKAKEEAKV
-310 EKAKEEAKAQEIAKA
+310 QEIAKA
-325 KEEAKAQE
+325 KEEAKVKE
-333 IEKAKEEEKAQEI
+333 VEKVKEEA
-346 AKAKE
+346 
-351 EEKAQ
+351 
-356 EIAKAKEEEKAQEIA
+356 KAQEIA

-384 AKEEAKAREIEKAKE
+384 AKEEAKAQEIAKAKEEAKAQEIAKAKEEAKAKEIARAKEEAKAQEIAKAKEEAKAKEIARAKEEAKAQEIARAKEEAKAREIEKAKE
-399 EAKAKAQEIAK
+399 EAKAK
-410 AKKEAQAREIEEAK
+410 EE
-424 AKEATKTQEVSKNN
+424 SKNN

-536 VKVKVL
+536 VKVKIL

>member
-1 MEAFDRTQ
+1 M
-9 KNAMEANMKKIIG
+9 IG

-27 VLGLGAFTTSAIAE
+27 VFGLGAFTTSAIAE

-51 REKPTTESKVV
+51 REKPTTESKVI

-70 LKVIHTEEGWSKI
+70 LKVINTEEGWSKI
-83 DLNGKELFVSSEYTK
+83 DLNGKELFVSSEFTK

-105 NLLNVRTE
+105 NLLNVRSE
-113 ANTESEILGRLKQD
+113 ANTESEILGRLKKD
-127 DVIESTHQVK
+127 DVIESTHQAK

-152 NVSFLSSTALIE
+152 NVSFLSSTAPSE
-164 KKAEEKTK
+164 KKAGEKTK
-172 RVAKVQKAVK
+172 QVAKVQKAVK
-182 AKEEVKTQK
+182 AKEEAKTQK
-191 EAKVQEIAKAK
+191 VAKIQEIAKTKETTKMLEEVKVQEVAKGKEEKKVQEIAK
-202 ETTKEQKETKAE
+202 
-214 EIVKPKEEAKV
+214 P
-225 TERVKVKEETK
+225 KEETK
-236 AEEIVKPKEEAKVTE
+236 VQEIA
-251 RVKVK
+251 
-256 EETKAEEIVK
+256 K
-266 PKEEAKVKEI
+266 PKEEAKVKEV
-276 EKEEA
+276 EKV
-281 KAQEIEKAKE
+281 KE

-296 EIAKAKEEAKAQEI
+296 EIAKAKEEAKV
-310 EKAKEEAKAQEIAKA
+310 QEIAKA
-325 KEEAKAQE
+325 KEEAKVKE
-333 IEKAKEEEKAQEI
+333 VEKVKEEA
-346 AKAKE
+346 
-351 EEKAQ
+351 
-356 EIAKAKEEEKAQEIA
+356 KAQEIA

-384 AKEEAKAREIEKAKE
+384 AKEEAKAQEIAKAKEEAKAQEIARAKEEAKAQEIAKAKEEAKAQEIARAKEEAKAKEIARAKEEAKAREIEKAKE
-399 EAKAKAQEIAK
+399 EAKAK
-410 AKKEAQAREIEEAK
+410 EE
-424 AKEATKTQEVSKNN
+424 SKNN

-536 VKVKVL
+536 VKVKIL

>member
-1 MEAFDRTQ
+1 
-9 KNAMEANMKKIIG
+9 MKKIIG

-83 DLNGKELFVSSEYTK
+83 ELNGKEVFVSSEFTK

-105 NLLNVRTE
+105 NLLNIRTE

-152 NVSFLSSTALIE
+152 NVSFLSSTAPIE

-202 ETTKEQKETKAE
+202 ETKAEEIVKPIEEAKVQEIAKAKETKAE

-225 TERVKVKEETK
+225 TERVKVKEEMK
-236 AEEIVKPKEEAKVTE
+236 AEEIVKTKEEAKV
-251 RVKVK
+251 
-256 EETKAEEIVK
+256 
-266 PKEEAKVKEI
+266 
-276 EKEEA
+276 
-281 KAQEIEKAKE
+281 QEIEKVKE

-296 EIAKAKEEAKAQEI
+296 EIAKAKEEAKAE
-310 EKAKEEAKAQEIAKA
+310 EIAKA
-325 KEEAKAQE
+325 KEEA
-333 IEKAKEEEKAQEI
+333 
-346 AKAKE
+346 
-351 EEKAQ
+351 
-356 EIAKAKEEEKAQEIA
+356 KAQEIA

-384 AKEEAKAREIEKAKE
+384 AKEEAKAREIAKAKE
-399 EAKAKAQEIAK
+399 EAKAREIAK
-410 AKKEAQAREIEEAK
+410 AKEEAQAREIEKAKEEAK
-424 AKEATKTQEVSKNN
+424 AKEATKTQDVSKNN